1 MVALCV
7 SRCTWLLLIYR
18 ECLQNNLYLSTS
30 FPASF
35 LVYWSFSFSFLTEKT
50 NIYPLYHVSWLSA
63 AESHCWIKSPK
74 FSYVFPSMVG
84 LPLSLD
90 QFLACYTAWMPGVH
104 FVSSKV
110 NSSVVLD
117 PSFLSSCLCFHFPEV
132 SQTILKDFM
141 CFFLGGCLKNYSF
154 YYSWLTVWIIWN
166 SRFEITSFYNS

>member
-1 MVALCV
+1 
-7 SRCTWLLLIYR
+7 
-18 ECLQNNLYLSTS
+18 
-30 FPASF
+30 
-35 LVYWSFSFSFLTEKT
+35 
-50 NIYPLYHVSWLSA
+50 
-63 AESHCWIKSPK
+63 
-74 FSYVFPSMVG
+74 MVG

-141 CFFLGGCLKNYSF
+141 FFFFGWVSKKLFILLLLIDSLDNIEFK
-154 YYSWLTVWIIWN
+154 V
-166 SRFEITSFYNS
+166 